1 MRRRLYSIPGVAL
14 VAVLLQCAV
23 PPRMAIA
30 QDAPTRAEAEAA
42 LEAAYQKEVAYLV
55 AEKRELEKRLES
67 LKDRRST
74 EAARADARI
83 AGLQGRVLGL
93 ERRAD
98 EVERSIDELADA
110 TVAATERAAL
120 LESTV
125 QQARDALG
133 IDIADDITE
142 AAQLEQIYASA
153 LTGLAAGR
161 TIEQRS
167 GAFFL
172 PDGTQVDGTIV
183 QIGQV
188 AAYGVSSDHLGPLL
202 PLGGGRLM
210 LRDGADATGASAA
223 KAVAGGQRPDE
234 LGVFLIESL
243 DKPVSERTERTALET
258 VQAGGVVAWVIV
270 GLGVLAMVLSALRA
284 LLLARASGGRDVVG
298 KVQAALAAGDL
309 AAARAAVAS
318 PSRAIGRVL
327 RAVLLAEPAD
337 GVDPRES
344 LQDVAAAAILD
355 EQPTIERFGAL
366 ILVIAAVAPLLGL
379 LGTVTGMIATFEIIT
394 EFGTGDPAMLSGG
407 IGEALITTQL
417 GLVVAIPAV
426 LLGNVLKGRQED
438 VLRQLD
444 HGALQVV
451 NLLCDQGAA
460 PRQPD
465 SHDDSATGAPDRQV
479 EAGAA

>member
-284 LLLARASGGRDVVG
+284 LLLDNATVHDMGSTVHLED
-298 KVQAALAAGDL
+298 KEIDDL
-309 AAARAAVAS
+309 VAY
-318 PSRAIGRVL
+318 L
-327 RAVLLAEPAD
+327 ETL
-337 GVDPRES
+337 
-344 LQDVAAAAILD
+344 
-355 EQPTIERFGAL
+355 
-366 ILVIAAVAPLLGL
+366 
-379 LGTVTGMIATFEIIT
+379 
-394 EFGTGDPAMLSGG
+394 
-407 IGEALITTQL
+407 
-417 GLVVAIPAV
+417 
-426 LLGNVLKGRQED
+426 
-438 VLRQLD
+438 
-444 HGALQVV
+444 
-451 NLLCDQGAA
+451 
-460 PRQPD
+460 
-465 SHDDSATGAPDRQV
+465 
-479 EAGAA
+479 